1 VPASKLQ
8 GKSAKDLAAMLRS
21 GPAKPGKAKPAGKKP
36 PRKKPP
42 RKKPVARE
50 LTEEQWA
57 EVERKTQATM
67 AALMSD
73 PEIAAIFAEAD
84 RMDLSVEASGGGY
97 SEQGPRDYQEDRWFA
112 RGNLA
117 ITADGMGGHESGG
130 EAAQITVDTIASF
143 LPRSPDP
150 NLLLDAVHEANKRV
164 HQVLRGRGGCT
175 LVTGLVSGNDL
186 YVAHVG
192 DARCTAVYKG
202 RLERITKDHSIVQ
215 QMVDAGRISEEEA
228 RTHPHRNIVT
238 RSIGSER
245 TVQVD
250 TKRVPLKAGMTFV
263 FSSDG
268 VHDYLTNPEFIRIC
282 EGSHDPKSV
291 ARRLVQKALANGSND
306 NCTATV
312 LKIHP
317 ATSMYEEVGG
327 YGMEMNPSEAERE
340 ALAHRLV
347 EKADALLAM
356 ESPEEMDGAAAA
368 PEQVEEVRPAVRQA
382 AVRPVEKRSACLAWL
397 PVEGVHT
404 DPRLG
409 RVQVCVCSP
418 ADALDAEGV
427 VPPAGRGAKPR
438 DSSEVGGLLGAP
450 STGERASEREEEGR
464 RSDAACSGDS
474 P

>member
-356 ESPEEMDGAAAA
+356 ESPEEMD
-368 PEQVEEVRPAVRQA
+368 A